1 MKAEREGIHERIQ
14 LEIQHKDK
22 KGEVVAKEILE
33 VPLAWDE
40 VSDLMM
46 EDEDGMMMTEA
57 ATN

>member
-46 EDEDGMMMTEA
+46 EDKDGMMMTEA